1 MYDQGPGIM
10 HQKYSPMA
18 SGRPIIRF
26 NWKPLLAAVQSCAEN
41 YMGTPHLWCHEFETT
56 GSWYEKC
63 QEKKISRLV
72 SKVDHYRI
80 LHSSHHYFSTWSAVS
95 LLKKQTKRNNNTTT
109 TKKNYKATTN
119 TIL

>member
-26 NWKPLLAAVQSCAEN
+26 SWKPLLAAVQSCAEN
-41 YMGTPHLWCHEFETT
+41 YMGTPHLWCHETT

-63 QEKKISRLV
+63 QEKKVSRLV